1 MTYHVMVYTSDI
13 NDPYG
18 HPYAVHFFTQNKP
31 TYDWAFA
38 KAAEVLDSTF
48 PEWRSVKRYY
58 DTPALNFCG
67 IESIPLPIPES
78 VIPIPESVIVAKFGW
93 DYDDWGRRFF
103 VQDIVE
109 FKPLS
114 DESKQMIL
122 KYRLNN
128 LTVDIDY
135 KWSSALHAALER
147 LREMSF
153 VSDVRVFETERG
165 FHIRV
170 KLSKSFSFDELL
182 QLREELDDDYMRR
195 RIDRAYHKAG
205 YTFLTNLL
213 FNEKAWWENGKLC
226 SYTEMAIDPSVLVEK
241 YEQVLAYTPPQ
252 FKAKICGGEVWTEGN
267 KVYAVGAFSKKVF
280 DKIIEQLE
288 ATVFR
293 EAKEKFE
300 LKEKLRE
307 AYYEIHPYLG
317 LVVDKCEIL
326 RNGNGKVII
335 RVPSEYSQFVGRLIG
350 KEGCNV
356 RSVSQKLGFAI
367 RIVQDGVVSEDVDL
381 KQRLKRL
388 MREVV

>member
-1 MTYHVMVYTSDI
+1 MVYHVMVYTSDI

-48 PEWRSVKRYY
+48 PEWRSVKRYS

-78 VIPIPESVIVAKFGW
+78 VIVAKFEW

-103 VQDIVE
+103 VKHMVE
-109 FKPLS
+109 VKPLS
-114 DESKQMIL
+114 ERSKQMIL
-122 KYRLNN
+122 EYRLCS
-128 LTVDIDY
+128 LTVDIDH
-135 KWSSALHAALER
+135 KWRSALHAALER
-147 LREMSF
+147 IREMSF
-153 VSDVRVFETERG
+153 ASDVRVFETERG
-165 FHIRV
+165 FHIRA
-170 KLSKSFSFDELL
+170 KLSKSLSFDELL

-195 RIDRAYHKAG
+195 RIDRAYHEAG

-213 FNEKAWWENGKLC
+213 FNEKAWWKDGSLQ
-226 SYTEMAIDPSVLVEK
+226 SYTEVSIDPSTLVEK
-241 YEQVLAYTPPQ
+241 YDQVLDYTPPK
-252 FKAKICGGEVWTEGN
+252 FEAKICGGEVWTEGN
-267 KVYAVGAFSKKVF
+267 KVYAIGAFSKKVF
-280 DKIIEQLE
+280 NKIVENLE

-307 AYYEIHPYLG
+307 AYYDIHPYLA
-317 LVVDKCEIL
+317 LVIDKCEVY
-326 RNGNGKVII
+326 RNGNGKVVIK
-335 RVPSEYSQFVGRLIG
+335 VPSEYSQFVGRLIG

-356 RSVSQKLGFAI
+356 RSVSQKLGLAI
-367 RIVQDGVVSEDVDL
+367 RIVQEGVVSEDIDL

-388 MREVV
+388 MKEVV